1 MSSSALRSASSL
13 KVRAFSAQLNKG
25 LRQAPARFV
34 QEMIVGIHLAQSL
47 HLTDI
52 ARSLG
57 EDVNVHA
64 THKRLSRNLGKK
76 ELIDFMSTALLNHA
90 ASKVTQ
96 DMIMVVHLSFDDS
109 YSLCD
114 ISAID
119 PVSPDRYIPL
129 LSRLW
134 SRHAPDYQN
143 DATEIL
149 TAVNQVNSATRG
161 RGVFYCHQ
169 ATLYPDLFW
178 VLANAPNLRTV
189 QFVDDRE
196 RVFIVDGQPRTVS
209 ELLASV
215 ELPYGKL
222 MFKMVDAA
230 HAEWMD
236 HAKWI
241 GAGSSVNNNVD
252 DKIEMSMFVH
262 FGVST
267 VQLPDSDKQ
276 GELVIQGNS
285 SNFDTDVRGLSYLT
299 TGVTVDT
306 RDQIWTL
313 LQNEFL
319 ATDTEKV
326 VINHKSRFNPSDVR
340 VLTYDRLR
348 VLNVLLQAVMYYE
361 AYIEQDFAIQD
372 HIVTSEPHPGSHYRD
387 FLLPKN

>member
-52 ARSLG
+52 ARSLR

-196 RVFIVDGQPRTVS
+196 RVFIVDGQPRRVS
-209 ELLASV
+209 ELLVSV

>member
-25 LRQAPARFV
+25 LGQAPARFV

-52 ARSLG
+52 ARSLR

-96 DMIMVVHLSFDDS
+96 DMTMVVHLSFDDS

-161 RGVFYCHQ
+161 GGVFYCNQ

-189 QFVDDRE
+189 QFVDDRQ
-196 RVFIVDGQPRTVS
+196 RVFIVDGQPRRVS

-230 HAEWMD
+230 

>member
-25 LRQAPARFV
+25 LGQAPARFV

-57 EDVNVHA
+57 EDVNLHA

-96 DMIMVVHLSFDDS
+96 DMIMIVHLSFDDS
-109 YSLCD
+109 YSVCD

-134 SRHAPDYQN
+134 STHAPDYQN

-161 RGVFYCHQ
+161 RGVFHCHQ

-196 RVFIVDGQPRTVS
+196 RVFIVDGQPRRVS
-209 ELLASV
+209 ELLVSV

-222 MFKMVDAA
+222 MFKMLDAA
-230 HAEWMD
+230 HAKWMD
-236 HAKWI
+236 NAKRI
-241 GAGSSVNNNVD
+241 RAGSNVD
-252 DKIEMSMFVH
+252 DKVEMSMFVH

-267 VQLPDSDKQ
+267 VQLPDSGKQ
-276 GELVIQGNS
+276 GELVIQANS
-285 SNFDTDVRGLSYLT
+285 SNFDADVRGMSYLT

-306 RDQIWTL
+306 RDQLWTL

-319 ATDTEKV
+319 ATDTERV
-326 VINHKSRFNPSDVR
+326 IINHKSRFNPSDVR

-348 VLNVLLQAVMYYE
+348 LLNVLLQAVTHYE
-361 AYIEQDFAIQD
+361 ACIKQGFAIQD
-372 HIVTSEPHPGSHYRD
+372 HIVTSEPHPGNHYRD

>member
-25 LRQAPARFV
+25 LGQAPARFV

-52 ARSLG
+52 ARSLR

-319 ATDTEKV
+319 ATDTERV

>member
-25 LRQAPARFV
+25 LGQAPARFV

-52 ARSLG
+52 ARSLR

-109 YSLCD
+109 YCLCD

-161 RGVFYCHQ
+161 GGVFYCHQ

-196 RVFIVDGQPRTVS
+196 RVFIVDGQPRRVS

-230 HAEWMD
+230 HA
-236 HAKWI
+236 KWI
-241 GAGSSVNNNVD
+241 GAGSSVNHNVD
-252 DKIEMSMFVH
+252 DKVEMSMFVH

-285 SNFDTDVRGLSYLT
+285 TNFDTDVRGLSYLT

-319 ATDTEKV
+319 ATDTERV